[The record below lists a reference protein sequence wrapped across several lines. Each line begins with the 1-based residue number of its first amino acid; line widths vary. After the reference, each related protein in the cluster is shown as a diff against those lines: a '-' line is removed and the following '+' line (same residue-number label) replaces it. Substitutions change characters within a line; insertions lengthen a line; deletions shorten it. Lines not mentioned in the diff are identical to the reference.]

1 MNEKPSD
8 DLTAIKGIGP
18 VWQRRLQESL
28 GVRTFRDLA
37 ALSCDEI
44 LSRLEASGQ
53 IAPSKADCEAW
64 INQAQ
69 ELAAATGSSTKRSEW
84 KPFASFVV
92 EYLGRITEGK
102 TDQRRTKVHHLE
114 TDTDANW
121 PGIVSVE
128 LCRWMLEQTDE
139 IAPSEVEKLIEAYR
153 AQAQSELEQELKGQR
168 AAAQQQLQQALK
180 EEQTSARQVLQQ
192 ELDDQRAQAQKEQEQ
207 ASKQAQETLQQELD
221 KARNQSE
228 QDLQQQIQ
236 EQRDQAQQALQQ
248 DLEETRNQAEQDLQ
262 RQLQEQG
269 AQAQQALQQKL
280 VKMRSQAE
288 QELQQQLQ
296 EQRDQAQQALQEEL
310 DETRNQAEQELQQQ
324 LQEQRDQA
332 QKALQEELDETRNLA
347 EQELQQQLREQREQA
362 QQALPQ
368 QLDKAQNQVEQDLQE
383 QQLQEQRVE
392 AQQETQ
398 QEQPVDE
405 ESQLQPEPEPGKEEV
420 QPSATRP
427 LDEPR
432 ITLANAELQA
442 YQPAEVTEPVGVG
455 FPDQPFSGF
464 INSDEMFKFAL
475 DLVLAEPAGPELVEQ
490 GTTFYVQFYA
500 RNILSGSKE
509 YLGETK
515 ASTFVEGQSSY
526 IASLANITLG
536 SGIYELSTVFM
547 TLQDGHPVVHYM
559 MMVPLQVL

>member
-1 MNEKPSD
+1 VNEKPSD

-18 VWQRRLQESL
+18 VWQRRLRESL

-121 PGIVSVE
+121 PSIVSVE

-207 ASKQAQETLQQELD
+207 ASKLKKPYSRSWIKLATSPSRICNNRS
-221 KARNQSE
+221 RNSV
-228 QDLQQQIQ
+228 
-236 EQRDQAQQALQQ
+236 
-248 DLEETRNQAEQDLQ
+248 TRLSKPYSKTW
-262 RQLQEQG
+262 R
-269 AQAQQALQQKL
+269 KL
-280 VKMRSQAE
+280 
-288 QELQQQLQ
+288 
-296 EQRDQAQQALQEEL
+296 
-310 DETRNQAEQELQQQ
+310 
-324 LQEQRDQA
+324 
-332 QKALQEELDETRNLA
+332 
-347 EQELQQQLREQREQA
+347 
-362 QQALPQ
+362 
-368 QLDKAQNQVEQDLQE
+368 
-383 QQLQEQRVE
+383 
-392 AQQETQ
+392 
-398 QEQPVDE
+398 
-405 ESQLQPEPEPGKEEV
+405 
-420 QPSATRP
+420 ATRRSKICNDSSKNKVRRLSKP
-427 LDEPR
+427 YSRNWSKCAARPNKNYNNSFR
-432 ITLANAELQA
+432 NS
-442 YQPAEVTEPVGVG
+442 VT
-455 FPDQPFSGF
+455 
-464 INSDEMFKFAL
+464 
-475 DLVLAEPAGPELVEQ
+475 
-490 GTTFYVQFYA
+490 
-500 RNILSGSKE
+500 RLSKLCRKS
-509 YLGETK
+509 
-515 ASTFVEGQSSY
+515 
-526 IASLANITLG
+526 
-536 SGIYELSTVFM
+536 
-547 TLQDGHPVVHYM
+547 
-559 MMVPLQVL
+559 

>member
-121 PGIVSVE
+121 PSIVSVE

-192 ELDDQRAQAQKEQEQ
+192 ELDDQRAQAHKEQEQ
-207 ASKQAQETLQQELD
+207 ASEQAQETLQQELD

-296 EQRDQAQQALQEEL
+296 EQRDQAQQ
-310 DETRNQAEQELQQQ
+310 
-324 LQEQRDQA
+324 
-332 QKALQEELDETRNLA
+332 ALQEELDETRNLA